1 MLWIFL
7 AKDTLYLTKDK
18 KPLILKPVETT
29 VEEENFRH
37 RFSINEFV
45 YPTQISR
52 GHFGGTAYFYQMIG
66 GLLPS
71 AGFSFSVRGLPPTSN
86 RMYINGIPL
95 LNMMLSSLAPLP
107 INENLISSARVYR
120 GDAPIEYDGFLGG
133 VIDMSV
139 EPVYDEVQVGVPTT
153 YVFFKGLFGQ
163 YNNPAYVKVGNEPR
177 WRTEDY
183 SAAFIRRFLKGNI
196 RLNVLYAHS
205 WMDFRSRFRGMFG
218 NKISSFRNSSE
229 IAGASV
235 IFYYVRSEVDNTIF
249 NIYGSL
255 LRDKFSTFREVSG
268 IISTWKYG
276 GLEIYYDR
284 LNNSSNIINF
294 WSKHVGTSSF
304 LKTELERNNLL
315 FYIGGRLTLA
325 FSSSGPGKLSYSIK
339 KILPTFR
346 FKVKYFTK
354 ENEAYRLTV
363 GTAYQ
368 NTALFFPMGNINLF
382 PASYFSEYPYGG
394 VLTLGRESLHRFV
407 ITETEVYLGLYKPHV
422 FYNWGIESGDIS
434 TETLLRHS
442 INATVL
448 SYGFDLTITDRSKD
462 NFRVS
467 ATVGR
472 SRFVRGVDG
481 VSPWERRYVL
491 SLSLPYLTILF
502 ADGIPT
508 YGWYYRCDEWLG
520 SECVRPKLV
529 HSFNRSTP
537 TLTVGSG
544 KEWEYRGFKI
554 RAGVGNFLFFFNR
567 LISTTKVDPTAVYN
581 THVRGLTY
589 AVDFPCKGYALPN
602 EGQKAPCPQARRDDG

>member
-1 MLWIFL
+1 MLWMFL
-7 AKDTLYLTKDK
+7 AKDTLYLKDK
-18 KPLILKPVETT
+18 KPIVLKPVETT

-107 INENLISSARVYR
+107 INENLISSARIYR

-139 EPVYDEVQVGVPTT
+139 EPVYDEAQVGVPTT

-163 YNNPAYVKVGNEPR
+163 YNNPAYVKVGDEPR

-183 SAAFIRRFLKGNI
+183 STAFIRNFLKGRI

-205 WMDFRSRFRGMFG
+205 WMDFRSRFITVRERNDSIIYEEKDSNFG
-218 NKISSFRNSSE
+218 NLSSL
-229 IAGASV
+229 IGASLEV
-235 IFYYVRSEVDNTIF
+235 RNVLRAYYVRNEVNNTIF
-249 NIYGSL
+249 NTYGSL
-255 LRDKFSTFREVSG
+255 LRGKFGTLREMVG
-268 IISTWKYG
+268 ITSTWRYG
-276 GLEIYYDR
+276 GFEISYDR
-284 LNNSSNIINF
+284 LNNSSAIINF
-294 WSKHVGTSSF
+294 WSKYIGISGF
-304 LKTELERNNLL
+304 LRTEFKRDNLL
-315 FYIGGRLTLA
+315 FYLGGRLTFASLT
-325 FSSSGPGKLSYSIK
+325 SGPEKLSYSIK
-339 KILPTFR
+339 KVLPTFR
-346 FKVKYFTK
+346 LKVKYFTK

-368 NTALFFPMGNINLF
+368 NTSSFFPMGNINIF
-382 PASYFSEYPYGG
+382 PASYFSSYPYGG

-407 ITETEVYLGLYKPHV
+407 ITETEVYMGLYKPHV
-422 FYNWGIESGDIS
+422 FYNWGIEGGDIS
-434 TETLLRHS
+434 TEMLLRHS
-442 INATVL
+442 VNATVL
-448 SYGFDLTITDRSKD
+448 SYGFDLTVTDRSKD

-472 SRFVRGVDG
+472 SRFIRGVG
-481 VSPWERRYVL
+481 GASPWERRYAL
-491 SLSLPYLTILF
+491 SLVLPYFSIILS
-502 ADGIPT
+502 DGIPS
-508 YGWYYRCDEWLG
+508 YGWFYRCDRWE
-520 SECVRPKLV
+520 
-529 HSFNRSTP
+529 RSGAIYVCKEYHLEYTFKRTTP
-537 TLTVGSG
+537 TILLSSG
-544 KEWEYRGFKI
+544 KEWRYRGFKV

-567 LISTTKVDPTAVYN
+567 LISTTKVDPTAVYLIYP
-581 THVRGLTY
+581 VAYLY
-589 AVDFPCKGYALPN
+589 VVK
-602 EGQKAPCPQARRDDG
+602 QW